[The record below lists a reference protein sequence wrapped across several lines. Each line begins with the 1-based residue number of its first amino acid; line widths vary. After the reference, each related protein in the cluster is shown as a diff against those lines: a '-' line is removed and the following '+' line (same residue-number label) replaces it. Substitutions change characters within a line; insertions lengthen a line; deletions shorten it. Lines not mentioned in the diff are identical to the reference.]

1 MAPLP
6 DNLLSISLE
15 DIKQSSFCLNVR
27 FNRVSLNTL
36 LQLFGFL
43 DSLHINHFLLKAVIW
58 TELRRHVLVFLALA
72 EGVQVVNVVEDPQ
85 LDALNCS
92 PGLTLLFQRVVLR
105 QISQLPDLQ
114 FMAALVDIR
123 HPTEANLCA
132 VLLKLSEK
140 MLGSHD
146 ALRVRIGNLLAR
158 VDDDVV

>member
-1 MAPLP
+1 M
-6 DNLLSISLE
+6 
-15 DIKQSSFCLNVR
+15 
-27 FNRVSLNTL
+27 
-36 LQLFGFL
+36 
-43 DSLHINHFLLKAVIW
+43 
-58 TELRRHVLVFLALA
+58 
-72 EGVQVVNVVEDPQ
+72 QVVNVVEDPQ

-105 QISQLPDLQ
+105 QVPQLPNLQ

-140 MLGSHD
+140 MLRSHD